1 MATNRLIQ
9 KLFRFDESGVGE
21 DGITF
26 SDRRQYEKF
35 RVQAVGVSQTETIAV
50 GDVVALVYTAGS
62 DGAIAFNVKKCPAD
76 GAAIGVAISGG
87 TSTTD
92 ADEILTSADYID
104 VLLSGIG
111 EATVDGEDQGGAGA
125 TISAGDYL
133 CVGDTAGV
141 FYKYTAGSDAVPQA
155 IACEGQSSG
164 VSGLK
169 TVFMLSQF

>member
-26 SDRRQYEKF
+26 SDRRQVEKF
-35 RVQAVGVSQTETIAV
+35 RVLAVGTSQTETIAA
-50 GDVVALVYTAGS
+50 GDVVSFVYTAGS
-62 DGAIAFNVKKCPAD
+62 DGEIAFSVKKCPAD
-76 GAAIGVAISGG
+76 GAPIGVAIQAG
-87 TSTTD
+87 TSETD
-92 ADEILTSADYID
+92 AADAVIQADYID

-125 TISAGDYL
+125 TIAAGDYL

-155 IACEGQSSG
+155 IACEAQSSG

-169 TVFMLSQF
+169 TVIMLSQF